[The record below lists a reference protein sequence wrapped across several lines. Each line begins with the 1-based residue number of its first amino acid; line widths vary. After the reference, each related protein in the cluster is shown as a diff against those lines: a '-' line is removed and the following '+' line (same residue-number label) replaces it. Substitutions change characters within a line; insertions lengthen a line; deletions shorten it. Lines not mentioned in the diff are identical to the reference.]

1 MGLDIGYSEELTHQ
15 IIAGT
20 DIFLMPSRFEPCGLD
35 QLYCLRYGT
44 IPVVRATG
52 GLDETIQEYDPQSGA
67 GTGFKFSGY
76 TPAELMVAVRRALA
90 LYQNRPAWEA
100 LMRQNMALDYSW
112 INTAGPMY
120 VELYRL
126 AVEKRQRLLGG

>member
-1 MGLDIGYSEELTHQ
+1 
-15 IIAGT
+15 
-20 DIFLMPSRFEPCGLD
+20 
-35 QLYCLRYGT
+35 
-44 IPVVRATG
+44 
-52 GLDETIQEYDPQSGA
+52 
-67 GTGFKFSGY
+67 
-76 TPAELMVAVRRALA
+76 MVAVRRALA